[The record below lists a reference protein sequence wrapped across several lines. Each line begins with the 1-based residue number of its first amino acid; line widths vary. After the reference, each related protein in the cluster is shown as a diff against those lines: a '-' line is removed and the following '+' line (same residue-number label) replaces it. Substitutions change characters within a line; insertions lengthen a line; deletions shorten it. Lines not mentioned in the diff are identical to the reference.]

1 MDPDRRLVRFA
12 KSGNRAAF
20 GNLVSKYRAP
30 VLALAFDYLHDYE
43 LAADVAQE
51 AFIKAFRHIHEF
63 KENALF
69 STWLYRITVNA
80 ALDARKSLK
89 KQKSGRGLFKK
100 KQTAQPA
107 EEQVSSFLNLDD
119 DMLRALN
126 HLSENQYTAIYEYWQ
141 DCGLKERIEWCK
153 DSGESI
159 FSARKEDC
167 IPPLVFDELT
177 GIESFLFG

>member
-126 HLSENQYTAIYEYWQ
+126 HLSENQYTAVVLRYFNDRSIREIAGVL
-141 DCGLKERIEWCK
+141 DCSENTVRIHLHRAMQKLESELRRGKK
-153 DSGESI
+153 D
-159 FSARKEDC
+159 K
-167 IPPLVFDELT
+167 
-177 GIESFLFG
+177 